1 MEALLLEQERL
12 VDNLEKERQEKV
24 ELERMKLEQDKQQE
38 QMKDT
43 IKSLE
48 EEIVNVRRLLILF
61 YYWMCKLQ
69 CLRNSVSDPDK
80 VHFD

>member
-48 EEIVNVRRLLILF
+48 EEIVNVRRLQSLF
-61 YYWMCKLQ
+61 YC
-69 CLRNSVSDPDK
+69 
-80 VHFD
+80 